1 MNTKQLRDRVFI
13 AHRYLGLAIGLLAVP
28 IGLTGSLLILHDLW
42 HDLTTQVTPLA
53 ARLPIETIIA
63 KAQTVYPN
71 LPLKGIGFPNRPTA
85 AMTVSLGDYAIAIDP
100 YAGNIIGQPATEHYT
115 TLLYDIHIK
124 LLGGDWGVY
133 LVGIVGLLATVLA
146 ITGIILWPGW
156 RKLSTGF
163 KIKWDAKAKRL
174 NFDLHKVV
182 GIIAAVF
189 LALTMGTGF
198 IWNFSTLT
206 NPVIYALTFSPQPPE
221 TKDTVSTVTADGKSI
236 AFTETLLQ
244 TAIAALPTGETR
256 YISFPETPD
265 GVFNVR
271 KELPHNVWVSAYLDR
286 YSGKVIKVDSPH
298 QSLGEKILGAFPL
311 VHYGAFAGLPSRLLY
326 VFVGLS
332 PTFLLGTGFIMWKN
346 RKPTNHRPDESQL
359 TAKLR

>member
-1 MNTKQLRDRVFI
+1 MNTKQIRDRVFI

-42 HDLTTQVTPLA
+42 HDLTTKVTPLT

-63 KAQTVYPN
+63 KAQTIYPN
-71 LPLKGIGFPNRPTA
+71 LPLKSIDLPASPTG
-85 AMTVSLGDYAIAIDP
+85 AMTVFLGDYTIAIDP
-100 YAGNIIGQPATEHYT
+100 YTGNIIGQPATEHYT

-133 LVGIVGLLATVLA
+133 LVGIVGLLATVLS
-146 ITGIILWPGW
+146 ITGIVLWPGW

-163 KIKWDAKAKRL
+163 KIKWDAKTKRL

-182 GIIAAVF
+182 GIISAVF
-189 LALTMGTGF
+189 LALAMGTGF
-198 IWNFSTLT
+198 MWNFSSLT
-206 NPVIYALTFSPQPPE
+206 NPVVYAMTFSAQPPE

-244 TAIAALPTGETR
+244 NAIAALPTGTTR
-256 YISFPETPD
+256 MIAFPETPD

-271 KELPHNVWVSAYLDR
+271 KELPDNVWVSAYLDR
-286 YSGKVIKVDSPH
+286 YSGRVIKVDSPH
-298 QSLGEKILGAFPL
+298 QSLGEKILQAFPL
-311 VHYGAFAGLPSRLLY
+311 VHFGTFAGLASRLLY
-326 VFVGLS
+326 IFVGLS
-332 PTFLLGTGFIMWKN
+332 PTILLVTGFIMWQN
-346 RKPTNHRPDESQL
+346 RRRVVKSKSRGAAVES
-359 TAKLR
+359 